1 MKKLFSILCAF
12 LISSVVFFAGC
23 SDKWTEV
30 QSITYH
36 TDSGSKT
43 YTSTIY
49 RNATDKESVTEEE
62 FNNAPPEYTESVIG
76 YGWDPSLVIPINR
89 TETLKKVKNTV
100 GKTIYVAAYSY
111 DGQMRR
117 FDKVEVESYEL
128 RYVKIRFIEND
139 NLEINY
145 YDEAENRTVKV
156 KPASYEITY
165 FED

>member
-12 LISSVVFFAGC
+12 VISSVVFFAGC

-36 TDSGSKT
+36 TDSGSTT

-49 RNATDKESVTEEE
+49 RNATDIELITEEE
-62 FNNAPPEYTESVIG
+62 FNNAPPEYTESVMG
-76 YGWDPSLVIPINR
+76 YGWHSSLVIPINR

-100 GKTIYVAAYSY
+100 GKTIYVTAYSIY
-111 DGQMRR
+111 DSQRQMY
-117 FDKVEVESYEL
+117 KCQIESYEL
-128 RYVKIRFIEND
+128 RYVKIRFIKND

-156 KPASYEITY
+156 KPTSYEITY

>member
-12 LISSVVFFAGC
+12 VISSVVFFAGC

-49 RNATDKESVTEEE
+49 RKIKDTEII
-62 FNNAPPEYTESVIG
+62 TESE
-76 YGWDPSLVIPINR
+76 YEQAPKDQKEFRFDSFTFDLEIPVDRNDMI
-89 TETLKKVKNTV
+89 KKVKNTV
-100 GKTIYVAAYSY
+100 GKTIYSTSY
-111 DGQMRR
+111 PDRYYHK
-117 FDKVEVESYEL
+117 FVVESYEL